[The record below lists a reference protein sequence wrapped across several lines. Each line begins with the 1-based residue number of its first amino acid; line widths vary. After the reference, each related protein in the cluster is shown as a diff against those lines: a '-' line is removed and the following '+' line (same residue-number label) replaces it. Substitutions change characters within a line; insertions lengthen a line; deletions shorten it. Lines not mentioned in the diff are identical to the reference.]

1 MLPCLITQLGDVAV
15 ASQQEVKI
23 RLNHQPDSPS
33 ELYTQMRELLIP
45 KLDSLD
51 DMESWVCMDILQNCD
66 NEHILSG
73 GFMLVGLQVY
83 TITGESSLDLYPTM
97 AQTMEVHKKKSVKPG
112 LSSVNKMFCIL
123 AAKHGQ
129 TFSLAT
135 QLRCFKIMYQNALQ

>member
-1 MLPCLITQLGDVAV
+1 MLIQLINFLQVAIV
-15 ASQQEVKI
+15 MREQEVKI
-23 RLNHQPDSPS
+23 RLNQKPDSQS
-33 ELYTQMRELLIP
+33 ELYTQMRELLMP

-66 NEHILSG
+66 KEHILSDDFMQK
-73 GFMLVGLQVY
+73 GFLVY
-83 TITGESSLDLYPTM
+83 AITGETALDLYPVM
-97 AQTMEVHKKKSVKPG
+97 AQTMKWHKKMSLKPG

-129 TFSLAT
+129 TFGIAT